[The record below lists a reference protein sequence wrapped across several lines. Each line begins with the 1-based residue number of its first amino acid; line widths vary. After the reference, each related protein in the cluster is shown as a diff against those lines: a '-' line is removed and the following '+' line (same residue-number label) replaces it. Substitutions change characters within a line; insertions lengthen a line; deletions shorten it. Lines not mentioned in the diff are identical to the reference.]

1 MKFRDFGAQLAPGH
15 APPKYGSWKYQY
27 GPDGP
32 RGSNGASNYFS
43 HYPDLPHIG
52 FDGSRTNILGVV
64 AQNATTE
71 IGREC
76 LN

>member
-1 MKFRDFGAQLAPGH
+1 MAQM
-15 APPKYGSWKYQY
+15 
-27 GPDGP
+27 PDGP
-32 RGSNGASNYFS
+32 RGSNGASNCSS
-43 HYPDLPHIG
+43 HHPDLPHIG

-64 AQNATTE
+64 AQNATAE